1 MLCGF
6 WTFLLERDLLNSFC
20 YSLKGRRFCCGC
32 VCSLKRKKKKK
43 KQTEVLLL
51 STINTELGIQT
62 VMSPENA
69 SCLEGSLH
77 SSGSSGYTS
86 GRTWGRTCTCKRNK
100 QQENRMSCCNSTC
113 ESLKQCELPSIKHT
127 TQIKQIKEQW
137 QTRLIHYPTIIH
149 QLFMTKALFYVK
161 TAPGYW
167 VRCYLVYPSLGAA
180 VTACHKLTRADAE
193 PPHPPQ
199 LHSRVTEVVL

>member
-1 MLCGF
+1 
-6 WTFLLERDLLNSFC
+6 
-20 YSLKGRRFCCGC
+20 
-32 VCSLKRKKKKK
+32 
-43 KQTEVLLL
+43 
-51 STINTELGIQT
+51 
-62 VMSPENA
+62 
-69 SCLEGSLH
+69 
-77 SSGSSGYTS
+77 
-86 GRTWGRTCTCKRNK
+86 
-100 QQENRMSCCNSTC
+100 MSCCNSTC

-193 PPHPPQ
+193 PPPTPPTAAQPCDGGCAVATLQHSVVIPASLNLSVRDHINSTCHALLIGWDGKYGYPHQYLMKEGGRGRRKGERGRVGGVKGRVVGVGWKAGRGTADNLFPSPTSRLEAWQ
-199 LHSRVTEVVL
+199 LLL